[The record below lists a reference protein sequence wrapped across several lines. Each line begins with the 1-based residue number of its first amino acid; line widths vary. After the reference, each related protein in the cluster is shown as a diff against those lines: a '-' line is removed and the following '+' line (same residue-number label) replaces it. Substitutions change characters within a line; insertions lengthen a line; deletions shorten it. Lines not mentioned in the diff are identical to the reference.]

1 MAELSGTGTPLEAA
15 KAWKQA
21 HLDREASMPFG
32 EAVPLFLATR
42 DGLRIHTV
50 RGYTWHLTKVLSPLH
65 GLVLADITAA
75 DMNAALSARSPQ
87 VRRAVNVTLGTF
99 WRWAASAARSWCNT
113 LVLEGLDPVR
123 VTNDTEITCFTP
135 EEAQAILRGAE
146 ATSPACAAAF
156 AIAIFGGVR
165 MLELEK
171 LTWGAITESHIE
183 ITSAVAKRH
192 ARRLIPICS
201 TLKAW
206 LDAYR
211 GDAEADDLIVGPNWL
226 NTSKIARRRAGW
238 DLTLQ
243 RAPKRLS
250 LPPITRGAWP
260 KNVCRHTCASTQI
273 AIGTPLDDLT
283 FKFGHAG
290 GAVMLKQH
298 YLGKLMKKDA
308 LEILAIGP
316 NNSKIS
322 SIEAAPLHELDA
334 E

>member
-1 MAELSGTGTPLEAA
+1 LVEAARTLAAILAELSGTGTPLEAA

-65 GLVLADITAA
+65 GLILADITAA

-135 EEAQAILRGAE
+135 EEAQAILRGA
-146 ATSPACAAAF
+146 
-156 AIAIFGGVR
+156 
-165 MLELEK
+165 
-171 LTWGAITESHIE
+171 
-183 ITSAVAKRH
+183 
-192 ARRLIPICS
+192 
-201 TLKAW
+201 
-206 LDAYR
+206 
-211 GDAEADDLIVGPNWL
+211 
-226 NTSKIARRRAGW
+226 
-238 DLTLQ
+238 
-243 RAPKRLS
+243 
-250 LPPITRGAWP
+250 WP

-308 LEILAIGP
+308 LELLAIGP